1 MFQFPWFASTPY
13 VFRCRYPCG
22 WVAPFG
28 HPGIK
33 AFWQLPQAFRSLTR
47 PSSPLCAKAST
58 KCPSHTSS
66 TSPHTAVKNRYT
78 WPNRS
83 KTQPTQNFSK
93 YPPII
98 RTNPITREHSHPG
111 HNPRRTRPAQLQAI
125 HALSARFAKHLFT
138 MTNNKPDKVRYLFS
152 SWIWNTLSR
161 RARSPIAWLSPQQ
174 RRRASRLPSLRDD

>member
-1 MFQFPWFASTPY
+1 MISFPQGTEMFQFPWLASTAY
-13 VFRCRYPCG
+13 VFNCRYPYG

-58 KCPSHTSS
+58 KCPSHTSKHFITTYS
-66 TSPHTAVKNRYT
+66 GKNRHT
-78 WPNRS
+78 WLNRS

-98 RTNPITREHSHPG
+98 RTNPDTPSPSIRRQTRQA
-111 HNPRRTRPAQLQAI
+111 RLQANSR
-125 HALSARFAKHLFT
+125 LSARFAKHIFT
-138 MTNNKPDKVRYLFS
+138 TSNNKPNNVRYLFS
-152 SWIWNTLSR
+152 SAVLG
-161 RARSPIAWLSPQQ
+161 
-174 RRRASRLPSLRDD
+174 